1 MKGKYLRIL
10 TQMALCCALVFA
22 LAALPGCEGD
32 TGDTGPQGPPGPP
45 GASAELSVEDLASL
59 GLVYASDVTPINPVL
74 DLSKTVSYDSATGAV
89 TVHFFLTDGSGNGI
103 DVTTQPYMFH
113 LYLSDLTPAS
123 ENPDPTNNPGPFWH
137 QDAQECV
144 WPAMGGDCPPQFSI
158 HHNEVPPYGT
168 FTAIDTSTG
177 EYSYTFKNTLA
188 ASDHV
193 IRVTVGTDFHFT
205 DNNGD
210 TVYVANPVNGW
221 YDFKESDPG
230 TEITDSGAELVT
242 AAACAGCHG
251 SELWTFAHAAFTGP
265 NTGPK
270 TCNNCH
276 NLPYMTDPA
285 IGYNAPEAKLS
296 NWIHAIHS
304 AKKPAPTSRLDF
316 SEITYPQPTYQCAT
330 CHNGQDANLI
340 TMYPSRLNCGICH
353 DGPNG
358 VDFAPGGN
366 HGGGAQANDANC
378 SGCHPPSAILA
389 YHDAASR
396 TPAAQVPEFDVAI
409 TMAPPANGQFYVAG
423 EAPVVTVT
431 LKDHATGQPVDPS
444 VYTSPQ
450 GAAGQ
455 AGGGLSSAELFV
467 YGPRSFAV
475 PVLTT
480 DSTTDPSLT
489 GEPEQG
495 HPLQPMLLEDS
506 TTVPNPDPLVKTD
519 ATGYHYQL
527 MAIPANMT
535 TGTYMVQFQG
545 QDYGAVSSSNFVT
558 TSAYKINFQVGTATE
573 QHKVSGDACFNCHG
587 DTRMHATGS
596 HAHNVPFDTDY
607 CLACHDH
614 TGNHG
619 DYIGNRVHAVHS
631 ASATGDYVESG
642 GFPRNWIE
650 ITFPQSANN
659 CVICHTNP
667 DVPVPQQIYM
677 LACGGCHGTHPDADA
692 AAVVAHEEELNPD
705 ADEAEELAQ
714 VTREISAAQ
723 HMQQNGGDAAVDAEG
738 GPHTL
743 SCLTCHGAGKV
754 ADIYQKHNL
763 NKLPPEPTPQP

>member
-45 GASAELSVEDLASL
+45 GASAEVSVEDLASL

-74 DLSKTVSYDSATGAV
+74 DLSKTVSYDTATGAV

-103 DVTTQPYMFH
+103 DITSIPYEVRLYVSELIPADQPTAAMQ
-113 LYLSDLTPAS
+113 D
-123 ENPDPTNNPGPFWH
+123 NPGPAWN
-137 QDAQECV
+137 QLIYDCGI
-144 WPAMGGDCPPQFSI
+144 PAIDGRCISHGE
-158 HHNEVPPYGT
+158 EVPYGT
-168 FTAIDTSTG
+168 LTLVDAATG
-177 EYSYTFKNTLA
+177 EYTYAFSSSLYQT
-188 ASDHV
+188 DHV
-193 IRVTVGTDFHFT
+193 IRVTLVTLFRFR

-210 TVYVANPVNGW
+210 YVYVANPVNAS
-221 YDFKESDPG
+221 YDFLESDPG
-230 TEITDSGAELVT
+230 TELASSGAELVT
-242 AAACAGCHG
+242 VSACQQCHG
-251 SELWTFAHAAFTGP
+251 GQLKDADHGRYTD
-265 NTGPK
+265 PK

-276 NLPYMTDPA
+276 NVNYMASRDP
-285 IGYNAPEAKLS
+285 NADLAFM
-296 NWIHAIHS
+296 IHS
-304 AKKPAPTSRLDF
+304 IHDHKNFSVGDF
-316 SEITYPQPTYQCAT
+316 SEVTYPQKIYRCAT
-330 CHNGQDANLI
+330 CHNGAQADLI
-340 TMYPSRLNCGICH
+340 YSDPTRKNCGSCH
-353 DGPNG
+353 SN
-358 VDFAPGGN
+358 VDFATGAG
-366 HGGGAQANDANC
+366 HGGGAQANDSAC
-378 SGCHPPSAILA
+378 SGCHPPSAIQG
-389 YHDAASR
+389 YHNVASL

-409 TMAPPANGQFYVAG
+409 TMTPPANGQFYVAG

-431 LKDHATGQPVDPS
+431 LKDHATAQPVDPS

-506 TTVPNPDPLVKTD
+506 NTVPNPDPLVKTD

-527 MAIPANMT
+527 MSIPTSLT
-535 TGTYMVQFQG
+535 TGTYIVQFQG

-558 TSAYKINFQVGTATE
+558 TSAYKINFQVGTATI
-573 QHKVSGDACFNCHG
+573 QHKVSGDACVNCHD

-607 CLACHDH
+607 CLGCHDH

-692 AAVVAHEEELNPD
+692 AAVVAHEEEVNPD

-763 NKLPPEPTPQP
+763 NKFPPEPTPEP